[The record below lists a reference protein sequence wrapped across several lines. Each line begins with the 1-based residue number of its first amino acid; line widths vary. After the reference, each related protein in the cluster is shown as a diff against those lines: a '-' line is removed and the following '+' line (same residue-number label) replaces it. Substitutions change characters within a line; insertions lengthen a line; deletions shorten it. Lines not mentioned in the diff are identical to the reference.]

1 MGRKNKMNLNGKCA
15 LISGGSVGIGK
26 AIADLL
32 VRRGA
37 NVFVVA
43 RREEPLKAAVEDF
56 KKTAVSASQQFGF
69 FRADV
74 SDSAAVQEAVAAAE
88 AECGPPAVLV
98 NSAGFSLYGYV
109 EKLPLSDIETEI
121 KVNYL
126 GTVYM
131 VKQVINGMIER
142 REGWIQNISSLAG
155 IKGIFGYTGYSGAKF
170 AVIGFSESLRSELR
184 PYNIKVTVLCP
195 PDVATERFLNETREK
210 PPEMA
215 RLSEGAKVMQPD
227 DVARSAVEGMEKGSF
242 IIIPGLTG
250 KLFHLGN
257 RIAPWA
263 VDMFINKT
271 IDKVRKERGL

>member
-1 MGRKNKMNLNGKCA
+1 MNLNGKCA

-43 RREEPLKAAVEDF
+43 RREKPLKAAVEDF
-56 KKTAVSASQQFGF
+56 KKQVVSASQRFGF
-69 FRADV
+69 FSADV

-88 AECGPPAVLV
+88 AECGPTTVLV
-98 NSAGFSLYGYV
+98 NSAGFSLPGYV
-109 EKLPLSDIETEI
+109 EKLPISDIETEI
-121 KVNYL
+121 RVNYL

-131 VKQVINGMIER
+131 VKQVVNGMIER

-155 IKGIFGYTGYSGAKF
+155 LKGIFGYTGYSGAKF

-184 PYNIKVTVLCP
+184 PYNINVSVLCP
-195 PDVATERFLNETREK
+195 PDVATGRFLNDTREK
-210 PPEMA
+210 PLEMV

-227 DVARSAVEGMEKGSF
+227 DVARSAVEGMEKASF
-242 IIIPGLTG
+242 IIIPNLPG
-250 KLFHLGN
+250 KLFYIGN

-263 VDMFINKT
+263 VDMFINRT